1 MFAFIH
7 SVPRDEIIDNPGV
20 VERIWDELGAE
31 PLAGCLVHLVVQRAD
46 GTYQNINVW
55 DNEESFAVAMRERID
70 PATER
75 GFGPGNHPD
84 HVGPPPIEMITVVH
98 GTGMAFR
105 V

>member
-1 MFAFIH
+1 
-7 SVPRDEIIDNPGV
+7 
-20 VERIWDELGAE
+20 
-31 PLAGCLVHLVVQRAD
+31 
-46 GTYQNINVW
+46 VW
-55 DNEESFAVAMRERID
+55 ENEESFAVAMRERIE

-75 GFGPGNHPD
+75 GFGPGNHPV